1 MFILFEILYKF
12 GVWVGSLSE
21 LKVEDLSEY
30 GTLFFHEKNNC
41 LWIFISIEKIYP
53 FGYKNSQMM
62 DINIQNWNKSQ
73 KNYKIISIKN
83 FYIHLSVLNFFI
95 LDIKIQNI

>member
-1 MFILFEILYKF
+1 
-12 GVWVGSLSE
+12 
-21 LKVEDLSEY
+21 
-30 GTLFFHEKNNC
+30 
-41 LWIFISIEKIYP
+41 
-53 FGYKNSQMM
+53 M

-95 LDIKIQNI
+95 LDIKIQNMDNIP